1 MINYQWISS
10 GAYKR
15 VAGSESLNFWVL
27 YLLLIDN
34 YGQKVQILFYQNRSR
49 KMKKVTVATYKEDK
63 YYFKIVEAFSEI
75 LNRDDVVTPIEVFI
89 RIGNLSRE
97 DVEDWRFGRVSCLET
112 VIKGNLSKRIAFFGS
127 LVFMSMI

>member
-1 MINYQWISS
+1 
-10 GAYKR
+10 
-15 VAGSESLNFWVL
+15 
-27 YLLLIDN
+27 
-34 YGQKVQILFYQNRSR
+34 
-49 KMKKVTVATYKEDK
+49 MKKVTVATYKEDK